1 MKILLVANM
10 YPSSNFP
17 SYGVFVQ
24 NTEKILQNEGFQVD
38 KAVLQKKTSKLSKIL
53 GYAIYY
59 SKILSKGLTGNYDA
73 IYVHYASHNAM
84 PLLWLKKLKPSVRIV
99 TNVHGSDVVPEVA
112 SQEKYQPAVKKLLQQ
127 SSLIITPSHYYEKLV
142 QQKYGVKTPIRV
154 FPSGGV
160 NAEVFHPKKN
170 QRLEILSQLKLDP
183 AFRYI
188 GYVGRLDVGKGW
200 DHYLRA
206 ISFYMNEKP
215 EERDRTRFIAVGSGK
230 EDDAFKELAKSL
242 GIEDVIIHYPLMKQS
257 DLANIYTVIEAFIF
271 PTTRKGESLG
281 LVGLEAMACKTP
293 ILASAI
299 GGILDYVQD
308 GQNGWLFTPGDAVQ
322 LKDLLV
328 KFDELS
334 NEEYEKIS
342 QAAYETALQYEQ
354 TAIQT
359 KLSAIFN
366 ELNPQTTNERGF

>member
-24 NTEKILQNEGFQVD
+24 NTEKILQKEGFQVD
-38 KAVLQKKTSKLSKIL
+38 KAVLQKKTSKVAKLI
-53 GYAIYY
+53 GYAMYY
-59 SKILSKGLTGNYDA
+59 SKILSKGMSGKYDA

-99 TNVHGSDVVPEVA
+99 TNLHGSDVVPKVA
-112 SQEKYQPAVKKLLQQ
+112 SQEKYQPAVKKLLQK

-142 QQKYGVKTPIRV
+142 QQKYEVKTPIRV

-160 NAEVFHPKKN
+160 NAEVFHPEKDRKK
-170 QRLEILSQLKLDP
+170 EIMSQLGLDP
-183 AFRYI
+183 KFRYI

-206 ISFYMNEKP
+206 ISFYIKEKP
-215 EERDRTRFIAVGSGK
+215 EERGKTRFIAVGSGK
-230 EDDAFKELAKSL
+230 DDEAFKELAKTL
-242 GIEDVIIHYPLMKQS
+242 EIEDVLVHFPLMKQS
-257 DLANIYTVIEAFIF
+257 DLANVYNVIDVFVF

-281 LVGLEAMACKTP
+281 LVGLEAMACQTP
-293 ILASAI
+293 IIASAI
-299 GGILDYVQD
+299 GGILDYVD
-308 GQNGWLFTPGDAVQ
+308 NGQNGWLFTPGDAVQ

-328 KFDELS
+328 NFDLLTPQQ
-334 NEEYEKIS
+334 YATIS
-342 QAAYETALQYEQ
+342 QKAYETALQYEQ
-354 TAIQT
+354 TAIQS
-359 KLSAIFN
+359 KLASIFN
-366 ELNPQTTNERGF
+366 ELNRQPNERGF

>member
-38 KAVLQKKTSKLSKIL
+38 KAVLQKKTSKLSKIM

-170 QRLEILSQLKLDP
+170 QRIDILSQLKLDP

-354 TAIQT
+354 TTIQS